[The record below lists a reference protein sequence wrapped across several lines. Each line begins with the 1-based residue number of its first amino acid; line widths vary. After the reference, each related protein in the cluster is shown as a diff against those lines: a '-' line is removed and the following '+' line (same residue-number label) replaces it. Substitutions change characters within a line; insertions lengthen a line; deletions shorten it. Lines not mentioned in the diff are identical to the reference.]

1 MPSASDKPTIQPS
14 EPKQRLRLIPLD
26 DTVVFPN
33 MGITLTIDVGDDE
46 RVILVPRHEN
56 EFLEV
61 GTIAEVSEQIRLPG
75 GGRAVAISGE
85 HRALIGAAQTG
96 PGGELRVEVDERP
109 DEVPVDGRTRELERE
124 YRAIVEE
131 ILELRG
137 DDGRISA
144 FLRAIVEPG
153 ALADSAGYSP
163 NLSYEQKVELLRTL
177 DVTER
182 LELAVKLQRESLAEL
197 QVRKRIREDVQEG
210 AEKQQRE
217 YFLRKQMESIRKEL
231 DEDDASV
238 VEEYRTKIEDAQMPE
253 AVNEQA
259 LKELGRLER
268 MGEQTGE
275 SSMIRTYLDWL
286 IAVPWSK
293 RSEEH
298 LDPVAA
304 RAVLDADHA
313 GLEDV
318 KDRITE
324 YLAVRK
330 LRQDRGIEVDPKSG
344 AILTLIGPPG
354 TGKTSI
360 GESIARATGREF
372 VRMSLGGVRDEAE
385 IRGHRRTYIGAL
397 PGRLVRALRDAGTM
411 NPVILLDEVDK
422 VGADWRGD
430 PSAALL
436 EVLDPAQNHSFRD
449 HYLDVE
455 LDLSQ
460 VMFLATANV
469 ADTIPGPLLDRMEV
483 IRFDGYTSEE
493 KLAIAKGYLW
503 PRQRDRNGLRED
515 EVEISD
521 DVLRAI
527 IGEYTRE
534 AGVRNLERELG
545 TVLRKTATR
554 IASSQPRDGE
564 RPESEE
570 EPASATPPEKP
581 AVAKKSDKNQETPKK
596 STSKT
601 KTAAKPS
608 KPTKATPVKID
619 LEIVRDALGRQKFFQ
634 ESASRT
640 ATPGVATGLAV
651 TGAGG
656 DVLFVEATAMKA
668 GDAAAGNGLVL
679 TGQLGDVMKES
690 ARIALSY
697 VRGHAEEL
705 GIEESAFEG
714 REFHVHVPAGAI
726 PKDGPS
732 AGVTMV
738 TALASLL
745 SGRPVKHTVG
755 MTGEV
760 TLQGRVLPIGGLK
773 QKVLAAHAAGLTD
786 VILPERNRGD
796 LDDIPEE
803 VRAQM
808 TFHPVMTVQEV
819 LDRALEPAR
828 DVALS

>member
-1 MPSASDKPTIQPS
+1 MPQASNPETSTPQPS
-14 EPKQRLRLIPLD
+14 GERLRLIPLD

-46 RVILVPRHEN
+46 RVVLVPRHEN

-61 GTIAEVSEQIRLPG
+61 GTIAEVSEKIRLPG
-75 GGRAVAISGE
+75 GGRAVALSGE
-85 HRALIGAAQTG
+85 HRALIGAAETG
-96 PGGELRVEVDERP
+96 PGGELRVQVDERP

-124 YRAIVEE
+124 YRATVEE

-137 DDGRISA
+137 DDGRIAA

-163 NLSYEQKVELLRTL
+163 SLTYEQKVELLRTL
-177 DVTER
+177 DVAER
-182 LELAVKLQRESLAEL
+182 LELAVKLQRDSLAEL
-197 QVRKRIREDVQEG
+197 QVRRRIREDVQEG

-231 DEDDASV
+231 GDDDASV
-238 VEEYRTKIEDAQMPE
+238 VDEYRAKIEEAKMPE
-253 AVNEQA
+253 AVEEQA
-259 LKELGRLER
+259 LKELSRLER

-293 RSEEH
+293 RSEER

-304 RAVLDADHA
+304 REVLDADHA

-330 LRQDRGIEVDPKSG
+330 LRQERGIEVDPKSG

-397 PGRLVRALRDAGTM
+397 PGRLVRALRDAGTL

-455 LDLSQ
+455 VDLSG
-460 VMFLATANV
+460 VLFIATANV
-469 ADTIPGPLLDRMEV
+469 ADTIPAPLLDRMEV
-483 IRFDGYTSEE
+483 IRFDGYTTSE
-493 KLAIAKGYLW
+493 KVAIARDYLW
-503 PRQRDRNGLRED
+503 PRQRERNGLRED
-515 EVEISD
+515 EVSIDEATLGL
-521 DVLRAI
+521 VVT
-527 IGEYTRE
+527 EYTRE
-534 AGVRNLERELG
+534 AGVRQLERELG

-554 IASSQPRDGE
+554 IAAGQAAAPV
-564 RPESEE
+564 
-570 EPASATPPEKP
+570 
-581 AVAKKSDKNQETPKK
+581 AVELDT
-596 STSKT
+596 
-601 KTAAKPS
+601 
-608 KPTKATPVKID
+608 
-619 LEIVRDALGRQKFFQ
+619 VRDALGRQKFFQ
-634 ESASRT
+634 EAAERT
-640 ATPGVATGLAV
+640 AVPGVATGLAV
-651 TGAGG
+651 TGTGG
-656 DVLFVEATAMKA
+656 DVLFVEATGMK
-668 GDAAAGNGLVL
+668 GRDGLVL

-697 VRGHAEEL
+697 VRGHAYDSW
-705 GIEESAFEG
+705 IDDA
-714 REFHVHVPAGAI
+714 
-726 PKDGPS
+726 
-732 AGVTMV
+732 
-738 TALASLL
+738 AS
-745 SGRPVKHTVG
+745 
-755 MTGEV
+755 
-760 TLQGRVLPIGGLK
+760 
-773 QKVLAAHAAGLTD
+773 
-786 VILPERNRGD
+786 
-796 LDDIPEE
+796 
-803 VRAQM
+803 
-808 TFHPVMTVQEV
+808 
-819 LDRALEPAR
+819 
-828 DVALS
+828 